1 MCAPSHEQV
10 CSVDVFDGVVDTFG
24 GGVDSAVSAGCV
36 QLRSGSIS
44 SFFMVRSPFVEY
56 PPTKRGAYF
65 YTPLPP
71 DRHLAL

>member
-1 MCAPSHEQV
+1 M
-10 CSVDVFDGVVDTFG
+10 DVFDGVVDTFG
-24 GGVDSAVSAGCV
+24 GGVDSAVSAGGV

-44 SFFMVRSPFVEY
+44 SLLMVRTPFLECQA
-56 PPTKRGAYF
+56 TKRGAYF